1 MKMTLER
8 YVELMN
14 TKFRLKKAAEDLG
27 FENINNVLYFRE
39 TDGVYLKFD
48 DYDVYVWFNDKP
60 RCKTSQYY
68 EAIRTVIDDGHYTE
82 ESYIKWAI
90 ENLK

>member
-1 MKMTLER
+1 MKMTLDR

-14 TKFRLKKAAEDLG
+14 TKFRLKKVAEDLG

-48 DYDVYVWFNDKP
+48 DYEIYVWFNDKP

-82 ESYIKWAI
+82 ESYINWAI

>member
-14 TKFRLKKAAEDLG
+14 TKFRLKKVAEDLG

-48 DYDVYVWFNDKP
+48 DYEIYVWFNDKP

-68 EAIRTVIDDGHYTE
+68 EAIRTVIDDGCYTE
-82 ESYIKWAI
+82 ETYIKWAI

>member
-39 TDGVYLKFD
+39 TDGVCLKFD
-48 DYDVYVWFNDKP
+48 DYDVCVWFNDKP
-60 RCKTSQYY
+60 RWEISQYY

-82 ESYIKWAI
+82 ESYINWAI